1 MRFNNKGFTVV
12 ELVITIMIFCMISI
26 PLYFVLSDSSNQANI
41 IAARNH
47 IKQEGNKVFKI
58 LENDLTQAK
67 QGSFSQ
73 GNNEFSIKVRTRV
86 SEKEDDNLL
95 LAKKENHDGELKYI
109 LEKPKLYRTITEDGK
124 TKKWLVSKTVDSI
137 EIDEPSATEAKNSPG
152 KLVVKLI
159 MKSDLPGIKPSEQPT
174 YEQNKIIVMM
184 EDAASVKDPNWLDV
198 GTVGGVFQTDGN
210 LLADLKEQFIALGQ
224 NALDTIIGT
233 LDDISGMTAG
243 QIKEKLESLSLDD
256 LKQAID
262 DLNAGLKEV
271 KTQMTDIDA
280 QLRDLQGAVLYGVK
294 KPEDYWI
301 YKLSKSTAA
310 KWAEKENNER
320 DKKAKEVG
328 KLVADYASKGQM
340 DWKAVQSKAGGMTAS
355 GSEALHNFFDLKGS
369 LFDAEAKVGEALSMA
384 NQELA
389 GYGN

>member
-73 GNNEFSIKVRTRV
+73 GNNEFSINVRTRV

-109 LEKPKLYRTITEDGK
+109 LEKPKLYRTLTEDGK

-137 EIDEPSATEAKNSPG
+137 VIEEPSATEAKNSPG
-152 KLVVKLI
+152 KLVVKLL

-224 NALDTIIGT
+224 NALNTIIGT

-243 QIKEKLESLSLDD
+243 QIKEKLEALSLDD
-256 LKQAID
+256 LKQALD

-294 KPEDYWI
+294 KPEDYW
-301 YKLSKSTAA
+301 YYWLSKSSAA
-310 KWAEKENNER
+310 KAAEKENEAR

-340 DWKAVQSKAGGMTAS
+340 NWNAVQSKAGGMTAS
-355 GSEALHNFFDLKGS
+355 GSEALHNFFDTKS
-369 LFDAEAKVGEALSMA
+369 ALFDAEAKVGEAISIA